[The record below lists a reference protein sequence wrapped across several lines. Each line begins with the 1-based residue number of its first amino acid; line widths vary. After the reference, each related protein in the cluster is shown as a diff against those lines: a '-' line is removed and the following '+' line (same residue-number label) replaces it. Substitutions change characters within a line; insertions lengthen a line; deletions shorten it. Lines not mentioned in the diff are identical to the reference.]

1 MTKALMI
8 IDVQASMFFGQWR
21 IPNSAELLVR
31 IGDRLMQARI
41 DGMPVIHVQ
50 NDGGDDDMDAPG
62 EPYWHLVFGV
72 LENELVLRKTKP
84 NLFENAEVAHE
95 LQARGIT
102 SLEIV
107 GVQSDMCVR
116 ATAIGALEN
125 GFEVS
130 LDRNMHATFDGGWP
144 GATEGPSATELADQ
158 VQLDVESWKKN

>member
-8 IDVQASMFFGQWR
+8 IDVQASMFFGEWR

-41 DGMPVIHVQ
+41 DGTPVIHVQ
-50 NDGGDDDMDAPG
+50 NDGDEAEMDAPG

-72 LENELVLRKTKP
+72 LDSELVFRKTRP
-84 NLFENAEVAHE
+84 NLFENSEVAQE
-95 LQARGIT
+95 LRARGVS
-102 SLEIV
+102 SLEII

-116 ATAIGALEN
+116 ASCIGALEN
-125 GFEVS
+125 GFQVS

-144 GATEGPSATELADQ
+144 GATEGPSATELSDQ
-158 VQLDVESWKKN
+158 VQSEVENWKKS